1 MVWVFSLLTTKLIS
15 RSLTPIIK
23 VDGIRSLVRF
33 GNLVRPLAHPVLYLR
48 QETYK
53 AIPKYISER
62 TSYLQVCLAFHPYPH
77 LIRTVFNLWRF
88 GPPRDFTLA
97 SPWTWIDHLVSGLFN
112 TTWRPVKTRFRYGYT
127 YRLNL
132 AALNNSLTHYAK
144 GTRSQDPKIELPLLV
159 SKRFQVLF
167 HSPNRGTFHLSLTVL
182 VRYRLSSRI

>member
-1 MVWVFSLLTTKLIS
+1 MIWLT
-15 RSLTPIIK
+15 
-23 VDGIRSLVRF
+23 GIRSLVRF
-33 GNLVRPLAHPVLYLR
+33 SNLVRPLAHPVLYLR
-48 QETYK
+48 QETHK
-53 AIPKYISER
+53 AIPKYISKR

-97 SPWTWIDHLVSGLFN
+97 SPWTWIDHLVSGLLN
-112 TTWRPVKTRFRYGYT
+112 ATCRPVQTRFRYGYT

-132 AALNNSLTHYAK
+132 ATLSNSLTHYAK
-144 GTRSQDPKIELPLLV
+144 GTRSQIINYLLPLLV

-182 VRYRLSSRI
+182 VRYRLSSCI